1 MPTLNRLNPYGCQKH
16 TENNGYGADMELT
29 AEGLDAATLE
39 RLLELVAREGM
50 VERDQLVADATF
62 EDLGIQ
68 SADMVVILMAIEEEF
83 GVYIPVDGDLAEAR
97 TLGDF
102 VKVLAARMKEGAA

>member
-1 MPTLNRLNPYGCQKH
+1 MG
-16 TENNGYGADMELT
+16 LT
-29 AEGLDAATLE
+29 AEGMDAATIE
-39 RLLELVAREGM
+39 RLLDLVAKEGM
-50 VERDQLVADATF
+50 VEREKLSADATF

-68 SADMVVILMAIEEEF
+68 SADMVVILMAVEEEF

-102 VKVLAARMKEGAA
+102 LQVLAARMKEGAE